1 MADNKKEIKVDHNY
15 KRFQSISTVVIL
27 LAVIV
32 IVAILVLTHFINGK
46 AGISKVDV
54 DRLAH
59 GQGDPHP
66 PVVSG

>member
-32 IVAILVLTHFINGK
+32 IVAILVLTRFINGK

-54 DRLAH
+54 DRLSTAVTD
-59 GQGDPHP
+59 GAER
-66 PVVSG
+66 SRR